1 MTLALASGSSAQK
14 MNKTIRGRKI
24 DFTHGD
30 LSLIETD
37 DGSHTL
43 YHWGLDETYH
53 SLFGALNESL
63 HVFIRA
69 GLLHNLKKHLSK
81 SIPINILELGWGTGL
96 NSILT
101 MEKAA
106 GYEVA
111 VRYLGLEPYPLSE
124 AIYSRLNYSKF
135 FDNQMKDFFP
145 LIHSLR
151 ENIIHQLNPL
161 FSLQK
166 IHSRLLEWSKSSI
179 SEYIEK
185 YGRFDLVYF
194 DAFGISK
201 QGEPWRE
208 DNFIRLSE
216 MMAED
221 GILVT
226 YAANRFLKKS
236 LERQRLN
243 VEIISGPPPKREMTR
258 ATKN

>member
-1 MTLALASGSSAQK
+1 
-14 MNKTIRGRKI
+14 MNETIRGRKI

-30 LSLIETD
+30 LSLIKTD

-43 YHWGLDETYH
+43 YHRKFDETYH

-69 GLLHNLKKHLSK
+69 GLFHNLKKHLSK
-81 SIPINILELGWGTGL
+81 STPINILELGWGTGL

-106 GYEVA
+106 GYGVT

-124 AIYSRLNYSKF
+124 AIYSRLNYPQF
-135 FDNQMKDFFP
+135 FSDQVKVFFP
-145 LIHSLR
+145 LIHSLG
-151 ENIIHQLNPL
+151 ENITHQLNPL
-161 FSLQK
+161 FSLQI
-166 IHSRLLEWSKSSI
+166 IHSRLLEWPKNSI
-179 SEYIEK
+179 SEYIKK
-185 YGRFDLVYF
+185 YGRFNLVYF

-201 QGEPWRE
+201 QREPWSE

-216 MMAED
+216 MMAKD

-226 YAANRFLKKS
+226 YASNRFLRES
-236 LERQRLN
+236 LERQKLD

-258 ATKN
+258 ATKKLI